1 MNNDYWKKY
10 LEKRKHAEEL
20 HSAEEVVEET
30 AEEVAEEVAEE
41 AAEEAAEETAE
52 ETADEMK
59 VKLVIEKGPVPV
71 EGQVR
76 NNGLSIFRNGEWVK
90 RFP

>member
-10 LEKRKHAEEL
+10 LEQRKRAEEL
-20 HSAEEVVEET
+20 HNAEGAPEKVIEEVH
-30 AEEVAEEVAEE
+30 EE
-41 AAEEAAEETAE
+41 AIVEKKKEVVLEAPPIKEG
-52 ETADEMK
+52 DRR
-59 VKLVIEKGPVPV
+59 

-76 NNGLSIFRNGEWVK
+76 DNGLSVFRNGEWVK